1 MHSQPTNDDLIV
13 MRDPAGNE
21 IPNGCVYLQV
31 VKAERVRL
39 YRCLY

>member
-1 MHSQPTNDDLIV
+1 MINLIV
-13 MRDPAGNE
+13 MRDTAGNE
-21 IPNGCVYLQV
+21 ISNGCVYLQV